1 MFFPEASGATMRRRE
16 FIKAATASAVAWPFA
31 AQAQQPIGR
40 NGNMPRLGMLMPGA
54 APSATIL
61 EPFYRGLHELGYV
74 EGQNIAIERRYADSI
89 VERLPDLAAELVKLK
104 VDIIVAWST
113 PPALAAKQATRTI
126 PIVAAVMA
134 DPVGDELVTSL
145 ARPAGNITGTT
156 FLGPELVSKRLQ
168 LLKEIVPGVSHVAA
182 LWQPHAYGEHTMA
195 NMSKEMEASARTLGM
210 QLRFV
215 PAANPDELAS
225 AFSAMTNERP
235 DAFILMPSPILY
247 GQYSRIVAFAAKSR
261 LPAMYQAR
269 EIVEAGGLMSYG
281 ANLNELFRSAAPF
294 VDKILKGAKPSDI
307 PVQQPTKI
315 ELTINLKTAKDL
327 GLTISREVLLIT
339 DEVIE

>member
-1 MFFPEASGATMRRRE
+1 MRRRE
-16 FIKAATASAVAWPFA
+16 FIQILSSAAAWPFA

-40 NGNMPRLGMLMPGA
+40 AGNMPRLGMLMPGA

-61 EPFYRGLHELGYV
+61 EPFYRGLHELGYF
-74 EGQNIAIERRYADSI
+74 EGKNIAIERRYADSI

-134 DPVGDELVTSL
+134 DPVGDELVASL

-168 LLKEIVPGVSHVAA
+168 LLKEIIPGLSRVAA

-195 NMSKEMEASARTLGM
+195 SMSKEMEASARTLGM
-210 QLRFV
+210 QIQFV
-215 PAANPDELAS
+215 PAASPDELAN
-225 AFSAMTNERP
+225 AFSAITNERP

-247 GQYSRIVAFAAKSR
+247 GQYGRIVAFAAKADCRQCIKRGKSWR
-261 LPAMYQAR
+261 P
-269 EIVEAGGLMSYG
+269 EASC
-281 ANLNELFRSAAPF
+281 
-294 VDKILKGAKPSDI
+294 
-307 PVQQPTKI
+307 PTA
-315 ELTINLKTAKDL
+315 LT
-327 GLTISREVLLIT
+327 
-339 DEVIE
+339 